1 LRSSATSSSVQSTS
15 VTSSRGTNTTVEL
28 VSGVGEFFREK
39 GAHKLTTRYGLQ
51 YSPHYAQQS
60 IKNRE
65 G

>member
-1 LRSSATSSSVQSTS
+1 VQSTS
-15 VTSSRGTNTTVEL
+15 VISSRGTNTTVEL

-39 GAHKLTTRYGLQ
+39 GAHKLTTRCGLQ

-60 IKNRE
+60 SKNRE